1 MPLLRSR
8 TGGGGRNNNGH
19 QNGNDDDAKEVKYK
33 ENPTSKSIYQR
44 IKVQLIIYT
53 ICSILLCSIIY
64 MYSSPSNDDGGKLDV
79 SISEISPTVEKHQ
92 QLAPMGKII
101 YGAKSKGDDTARL
114 VTEAINSGF
123 RHIATVR
130 VKDNIRGWSVLLF
143 VYLHDM
149 MFAQGL
155 DFFRY
160 LSLID
165 MVHNRVDFTMNTMKK
180 E

>member
-44 IKVQLIIYT
+44 IKAQLIIYT

-64 MYSSPSNDDGGKLDV
+64 MYSSPINDDGGKVDV
-79 SISEISPTVEKHQ
+79 SIPELTPTEKDF
-92 QLAPMGKII
+92 APMGEII

-130 VKDNIRGWSVLLF
+130 VKDNICGWSVLLF
-143 VYLHDM
+143 VS
-149 MFAQGL
+149 A
-155 DFFRY
+155 
-160 LSLID
+160 
-165 MVHNRVDFTMNTMKK
+165 
-180 E
+180 

>member
-1 MPLLRSR
+1 MCVRLRGAHSTTLDAVETETNNLTVMPLLRSR

-44 IKVQLIIYT
+44 IKAQLIIYT

-64 MYSSPSNDDGGKLDV
+64 MYSSPSNDDGGKVDA
-79 SISEISPTVEKHQ
+79 SIPELASTEKDF
-92 QLAPMGKII
+92 ASMGKII

-114 VTEAINSGF
+114 VTEAINAGF

-130 VKDNIRGWSVLLF
+130 TKR
-143 VYLHDM
+143 
-149 MFAQGL
+149 
-155 DFFRY
+155 RY
-160 LSLID
+160 
-165 MVHNRVDFTMNTMKK
+165 
-180 E
+180 